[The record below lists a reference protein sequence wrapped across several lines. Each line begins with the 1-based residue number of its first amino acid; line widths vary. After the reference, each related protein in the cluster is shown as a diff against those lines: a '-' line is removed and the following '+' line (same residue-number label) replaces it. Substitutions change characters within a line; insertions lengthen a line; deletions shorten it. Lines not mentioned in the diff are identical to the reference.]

1 MASFRTLVES
11 MTNHGRSRWAQAGYP
26 GLLHKEVEALA
37 GFLDTIRSTTDRLV
51 G

>member
-11 MTNHGRSRWAQAGYP
+11 MTNHERSRWAQAGYP
-26 GLLHKEVEALA
+26 GLRLKEEERLA
-37 GFLDTIRSTTDRLV
+37 AFLDTLRSTTDRAV